1 MTLTKNDLRRH
12 LSGQFNADLDAIID
26 RVQTMGQLV
35 LDQLRDALGA
45 LERNDGEL
53 AVQVV
58 ARDTE
63 VNRLELGLDE
73 ACRDMLVQR
82 QPAAGDL
89 RLVFAVIKVVMDIE
103 RMGDLAK
110 RVAKA
115 ALKSAGT
122 PQQRFGGAIASLG
135 ASVLSL
141 SDKALAA
148 FVAFDGVAAAAIKQE
163 DRAIDEQCK
172 EITAELQ
179 LFIAAQPG
187 STGGALQLIWAA
199 RSLERFGDH
208 AKNVAEHI
216 FYAVYG
222 KEIRHMSDEERAQ
235 WLTVD

>member
-1 MTLTKNDLRRH
+1 MTLNKNDLRRH
-12 LSGQFNADLDAIID
+12 LSGQFNAELDAIIGQ
-26 RVQTMGQLV
+26 VQAMGKLV
-35 LDQLRDALGA
+35 LDQLRDALRA
-45 LERNDGEL
+45 LELNDGEL

-58 ARDTE
+58 ARDAE
-63 VNRLELGLDE
+63 VNQLELGLDE

-115 ALKSAGT
+115 ALESQGA
-122 PQQRFGGAIASLG
+122 PQKQFGSTIAALG
-135 ASVLSL
+135 ASVLAL
-141 SDKALAA
+141 SEKALAA

-163 DRAIDEQCK
+163 DRAIDERCK

-179 LFIAAQPG
+179 SFIAEQPD
-187 STGGALQLIWAA
+187 STGGALQMIWAA

-208 AKNVAEHI
+208 AKNVAEYI

-222 KEIRHMSDEERAQ
+222 KELRHMSNEQRAA
-235 WLTVD
+235 WLVQN